1 MKPTTDYHMHTP
13 RCKHALGPMEGYVE
27 QALALGLEE
36 VGFSDHNPLPN
47 GLGANVRMDDAE
59 LDAYVADV
67 LRLRERYRGA
77 ITVRLGLEMDYVEG
91 LEPYLAAQRARHP
104 WDYVIGSV
112 HYLDR
117 ECRTGAWSLHST
129 DGDGHALFARY
140 YGRVRQMAATGFYDI
155 VGHLDVA
162 KRAGIVATEREAE
175 AERQTLAAIARAGM
189 AVEINTSGARHPEL
203 VESEFYPRVGLLRE
217 AIALGIPLMVNSDAH
232 APRDVG
238 KAFEHAAA
246 LLRGLG
252 CEALARYA
260 GGVRSLHAW
269 AA

>member
-1 MKPTTDYHMHTP
+1 MHTP

-47 GLGANVRMDDAE
+47 GLGANVRMADAE
-59 LDAYVADV
+59 LDDYVADV

-77 ITVRLGLEMDYVEG
+77 IEVRLGLEMDYIAG

-112 HYLDR
+112 HYLDPQ
-117 ECRTGAWSLHST
+117 CRTGAWSLMST
-129 DGDGHALFARY
+129 GGDAHALFARY
-140 YGRVRQMAATGFYDI
+140 YGRVREMVATGFYDI

-162 KRAGIVATEREAE
+162 KRAGVAATVQEAETERV
-175 AERQTLAAIARAGM
+175 TLEAIARAGM

-203 VESEFYPRVGLLRE
+203 AESEFYPRAGLLRE
-217 AIALGIPLMVNSDAH
+217 ALALGIPLVVNSDAH

-238 KAFEHAAA
+238 KAFESAEV

-252 CEALARYA
+252 CQSLARYA
-260 GGVRSLHAW
+260 GGVRTLHGVYCC
-269 AA
+269 